1 MKAVIVDP
9 QSEVVLL
16 SGSDVSEAVDSVGYA
31 SLSHFISEFKR
42 HFDESPKAYAQKLR
56 DLHAA
61 AIRDASN
68 V

>member
-1 MKAVIVDP
+1 M
-9 QSEVVLL
+9 
-16 SGSDVSEAVDSVGYA
+16 SEAADSVSYA

-42 HFDESPKAYAQKLR
+42 HFGESPKAYAQRLR

-61 AIRDASN
+61 AIRDTNIFKGKGLSDAA